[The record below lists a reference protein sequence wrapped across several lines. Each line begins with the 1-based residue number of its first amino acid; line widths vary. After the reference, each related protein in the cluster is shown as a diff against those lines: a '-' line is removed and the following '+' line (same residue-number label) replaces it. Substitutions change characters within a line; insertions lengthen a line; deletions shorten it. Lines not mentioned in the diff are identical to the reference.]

1 METFRIEALKF
12 QARSFLK
19 ENKMPEQNKPFVVT
33 DRRKFTLD
41 GEPRPDADP
50 SPEKVR
56 PVVPPPD
63 PAPESSARL
72 TSAPEPAK
80 TAPEP
85 HHHADAAP
93 FSDAPSS
100 AEQEDPNLPPP
111 PTAEQMEQSRIAFN
125 ATAERLDTAIRAA
138 NPGLEHA
145 PPMSFERLVQSVYM
159 TAIMQLGGATPEGQ
173 KPQVD
178 LLGARQSIDML
189 TVIAE
194 KTKGNLTIDE
204 SQLIDS
210 ALFELR
216 LAFLEIT
223 QSFARS
229 AAARSPQ
236 PGFGAPGGPGTPG
249 FGPSIVR

>member
-1 METFRIEALKF
+1 
-12 QARSFLK
+12 
-19 ENKMPEQNKPFVVT
+19 MPEQNKPFVVT

-41 GEPRPDADP
+41 GQPRPDADP

-56 PVVPPPD
+56 PAV
-63 PAPESSARL
+63 PAPDAAAESSAHL
-72 TSAPEPAK
+72 T

-85 HHHADAAP
+85 VKPTPPREAAAP
-93 FSDAPSS
+93 TADTPPTADH
-100 AEQEDPNLPPP
+100 EDLPPP
-111 PTAEQMEQSRIAFN
+111 PTAEQMEQSLIAYN
-125 ATAERLDTAIRAA
+125 ATADRIDTAIRAA

-145 PPMSFERLVQSVYM
+145 PPMSFERLVQSIYM

-178 LLGARQSIDML
+178 LMGARQSIDML
-189 TVIAE
+189 TIVAE
-194 KTKGNLTIDE
+194 KSKGNLSVDE

-216 LAFLEIT
+216 LGFLDVT
-223 QSFARS
+223 QSLARS

-236 PGFGAPGGPGTPG
+236 PGFGTPGGPG